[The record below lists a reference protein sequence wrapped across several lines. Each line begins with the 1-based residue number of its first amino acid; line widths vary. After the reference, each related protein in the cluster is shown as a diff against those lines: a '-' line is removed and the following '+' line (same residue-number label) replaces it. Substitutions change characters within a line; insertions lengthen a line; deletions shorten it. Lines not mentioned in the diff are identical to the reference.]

1 MLAKYKPMI
10 IIPIAI
16 KADAIIAIIRTG
28 IGIEI
33 SLGMKKVLFQL
44 LLTQFLLLKMPSN
57 FLLY

>member
-1 MLAKYKPMI
+1 MI

>member
-33 SLGMKKVLFQL
+33 ILGMKKSIIPIIINAIPAA
-44 LLTQFLLLKMPSN
+44 KDAI
-57 FLLY
+57 